1 MKQTHDTILQRAGNA
16 VYKRMTWENAV
27 RAALLA
33 GSVTTIGAAGS
44 AFMAAPSVA
53 TAGQGLGALGMA
65 AAEGAAIAGGTGSAP
80 IRRGPQT
87 EGVAR
92 RRSPGSTGSTLLQGG
107 FQPLIPPHGHGLG
120 R

>member
-1 MKQTHDTILQRAGNA
+1 MKQTQDNILHRAGHA
-16 VYKRMTWENAV
+16 IYKRMTWENAW

-33 GSVTTIGAAGS
+33 GSVTAIGAAGS
-44 AFMAAPSVA
+44 AFMAAPSLA

-65 AAEGAAIAGGTGSAP
+65 ASEGSAIA
-80 IRRGPQT
+80 RGPQT

-92 RRSPGSTGSTLLQGG
+92 RRAPGSTGGTLLEGG
-107 FQPLIPPHGHGLG
+107 FRPLVPPHGHGLG

>member
-1 MKQTHDTILQRAGNA
+1 MKQTQDNILHRAGHA
-16 VYKRMTWENAV
+16 IYKRMTWENAW

-33 GSVTTIGAAGS
+33 GSVTAIGAAGS
-44 AFMAAPSVA
+44 AFMAAPSLA

-65 AAEGAAIAGGTGSAP
+65 ASETTAIA
-80 IRRGPQT
+80 RGPQT

-92 RRSPGSTGSTLLQGG
+92 HRPGSGGTLLQGG
-107 FQPLIPPHGHGLG
+107 FQPLVPRHGHGLG

>member
-1 MKQTHDTILQRAGNA
+1 MKQTQDTILQRAGNA

-33 GSVTTIGAAGS
+33 GSVTAIGAAGS
-44 AFMAAPSVA
+44 AFMA

-65 AAEGAAIAGGTGSAP
+65 AAEGAAIAGDTGSAP
-80 IRRGPQT
+80 VRRGPQT

-92 RRSPGSTGSTLLQGG
+92 RRPPGSTGSTLLQGG
-107 FQPLIPPHGHGLG
+107 FQPLIPRHGHGLG

>member
-1 MKQTHDTILQRAGNA
+1 MKQTQDTILQRAGNA

-33 GSVTTIGAAGS
+33 GSVTAIGAAGS

-65 AAEGAAIAGGTGSAP
+65 AAEGRAIAGDTGSAP
-80 IRRGPQT
+80 ARRGPQT

-92 RRSPGSTGSTLLQGG
+92 RRPPGSTGSTLLQSG
-107 FQPLIPPHGHGLG
+107 FQPLIPRHGHGLG